1 MHRTDTT
8 PRGAEPTPG
17 SARRDLARLLRLM
30 APQRAWM
37 LAGAA
42 VALLAL
48 LANVG
53 LLTVSGWFIAA
64 MALAGASGAVFDYF
78 TPAALIRGLAIA
90 RTGGRYVER
99 LLTHEATFRILAR
112 LRVWLYLAIEPLA
125 PARLDLMR
133 SADLLSRMQADI
145 DTLNQVYLRL
155 LLPAGVAAVSTLGML
170 AAVALFSPAL
180 ALLVGA
186 WLALAGV
193 AVPWWA
199 WHRGRDAAAGAL
211 LQRNLLRIEVADALA
226 GALDLRVYG
235 AEDQALRRVDRA
247 SAELLQQ
254 QRRLSDLAGLSGAAV
269 GLCANLAVWS
279 ALVLLLPAVAS
290 GQLPPARLPMLA
302 LFALGAFEAV
312 APLPLAFQML
322 GEMLAAA
329 RRVFELADTPP
340 GVAEPPCAS
349 AAATAAGHG
358 ADVGAGG
365 RAGAGAGSAA
375 SLGAGGDARGGDG
388 RGAALELRGLRM
400 RYAPHT
406 PWVLDGLDL
415 DLAAG
420 ARLALVGASGAGKSS
435 LLQVLTRLREYQQ
448 GSVRIGGRD
457 LRELRGDDARA
468 RFAVVGQDDYLFH
481 GSVLDN
487 LLLANPLATPEQVHG
502 ACRAAR
508 LHGFIESLP
517 EGYLSPLGEGG
528 TRLSG
533 GQARRL
539 GIARALLKDAPVLL
553 LDEPADALDAHT
565 ERELYEALSEAM
577 RGRSVL
583 LISHRL
589 GALSALVDEV
599 AVLER
604 GRIAW
609 RGPVARWREAARDAG

>member
-1 MHRTDTT
+1 
-8 PRGAEPTPG
+8 
-17 SARRDLARLLRLM
+17 
-30 APQRAWM
+30 
-37 LAGAA
+37 
-42 VALLAL
+42 
-48 LANVG
+48 
-53 LLTVSGWFIAA
+53 VSGWFIAA
-64 MALAGASGAVFDYF
+64 MALAGVSGAVFDYF

-90 RTGGRYVER
+90 RTGGRYLER
-99 LLTHEATFRILAR
+99 LVTHEATFRILAR

-155 LLPAGVAAVSTLGML
+155 LLPAGVAAVSSLGML

-199 WHRGRDAAAGAL
+199 WHRGREAAAGAL

-235 AEDQALRRVDRA
+235 AEDQALRRVDQA

-254 QRRLSDLAGLSGAAV
+254 QRRLSDLAGLSAAAV

-279 ALVLLLPAVAS
+279 ALILLLPAVAS

-340 GVAEPPCAS
+340 GVAEPLSGS
-349 AAATAAGHG
+349 ARGTGF
-358 ADVGAGG
+358 D
-365 RAGAGAGSAA
+365 AGAAESIA
-375 SLGAGGDARGGDG
+375 AGGDADAGGV
-388 RGAALELRGLRM
+388 RGAALEVRGLRM
-400 RYAPHT
+400 RYAPQG

-415 DLAAG
+415 DLPAG

-457 LRELRGDDARA
+457 LRELPGDDARA

-481 GSVLDN
+481 GTVLDN
-487 LLLANPLATPEQVHG
+487 LLLANPLATPEQVHA

-508 LHGFIESLP
+508 LHAFIESLP

-599 AVLER
+599 AVLEH

-609 RGPVARWREAARDAG
+609 RGPVARWHEAARDAG

>member
-1 MHRTDTT
+1 MNPPPPGSQPPAP
-8 PRGAEPTPG
+8 PRGAG
-17 SARRDLARLLRLM
+17 RRDLSRLLRLM
-30 APQRAWM
+30 APQRRWM
-37 LAGAA
+37 LAGGA

-53 LLTVSGWFIAA
+53 LLAVSGWFIAA

-125 PARLDLMR
+125 PARLDLLR

-155 LLPAGVAAVSTLGML
+155 LLPAGVAAVASLGML
-170 AAVALFSPAL
+170 AAVALFSPPL
-180 ALLVGA
+180 ALLLGA
-186 WLALAGV
+186 WLALAGL

-199 WHRGRDAAAGAL
+199 WQRGREPAAAAL
-211 LQRNLLRIEVADALA
+211 LQRSLLRVEVADALA
-226 GALDLRVYG
+226 GALELRVYG
-235 AEDQALRRVDRA
+235 AEARALRRVDRA
-247 SAELLQQ
+247 SAELLEH

-269 GLCANLAVWS
+269 GLCANLAVGS

-290 GQLPPARLPMLA
+290 GRMPPAQLPMLA

-329 RRVFELADTPP
+329 RRVFELADTPAAVP
-340 GVAEPPCAS
+340 EPEAPAELPRD
-349 AAATAAGHG
+349 AT
-358 ADVGAGG
+358 
-365 RAGAGAGSAA
+365 
-375 SLGAGGDARGGDG
+375 
-388 RGAALELRGLRM
+388 LEFRGLRM
-400 RYAPHT
+400 RYAEGS

-415 DLAAG
+415 ELAAG

-448 GSVRIGGRD
+448 GSLRIGGRE
-457 LRELRGDDARA
+457 LRELRGDEARGL
-468 RFAVVGQDDYLFH
+468 FAVVGQDDYLFH
-481 GSVLDN
+481 GTVLDN
-487 LLLANPLATPEQVHG
+487 LLLARPEATPAQVHA
-502 ACRAAR
+502 ACRAAQ
-508 LHGFIESLP
+508 LHEFIESLP

-528 TRLSG
+528 TLLSG

-553 LDEPADALDAHT
+553 LDEPADALDANT
-565 ERELYEALSEAM
+565 ERELYEALAEAM

-589 GALSALVDEV
+589 GALAALVDEV
-599 AVLER
+599 AVLEG

-609 RGPVARWREAARDAG
+609 RGPVARWSEAVRDAS

>member
-1 MHRTDTT
+1 MSAAGEG
-8 PRGAEPTPG
+8 RGVNEPPSASPG
-17 SARRDLARLLRLM
+17 RGRRDLLRLLRLM

-42 VALLAL
+42 LALLAL

-53 LLTVSGWFIAA
+53 LLAVSGWFIAA

-90 RTGGRYVER
+90 RTGGRYLER
-99 LLTHEATFRILAR
+99 LATHEATFRILAR

-125 PARLDLMR
+125 PARLDLLR

-155 LLPAGVAAVSTLGML
+155 LLPAGVAAVASLGML
-170 AAVALFSPAL
+170 AAVALFSPL
-180 ALLVGA
+180 FSLLVGG

-193 AVPWWA
+193 GVPWWA
-199 WHRGRDAAAGAL
+199 WRRGRDAAAGAL

-235 AEDQALRRVDRA
+235 AEELALRRVDRA
-247 SAELLQQ
+247 SAELLRH

-269 GLCANLAVWS
+269 GLCANLAVGS
-279 ALVLLLPAVAS
+279 ALVLLLPAVAA
-290 GQLPPARLPMLA
+290 GRTPPAQLPMLA

-340 GVAEPPCAS
+340 AVSEPAIRE
-349 AAATAAGHG
+349 AGPMP
-358 ADVGAGG
+358 
-365 RAGAGAGSAA
+365 GS
-375 SLGAGGDARGGDG
+375 G
-388 RGAALELRGLRM
+388 ALELRGLRM
-400 RYAPHT
+400 RYAEGL

-415 DLAAG
+415 DLPAG

-448 GSVRIGGRD
+448 GSVRVGGRE
-457 LRELRGDDARA
+457 LRELRGDDARSL
-468 RFAVVGQDDYLFH
+468 FTVVGQDDYLFH
-481 GSVLDN
+481 GTVLDN
-487 LLLANPLATPEQVHG
+487 LLLGDPDASPAQVYA
-502 ACRAAR
+502 ACRAAQ
-508 LHGFIESLP
+508 LHEFLESLP
-517 EGYLSPLGEGG
+517 EGYLTPLGEGG
-528 TRLSG
+528 MRLSG

-539 GIARALLKDAPVLL
+539 GIARALLRDGPVLL
-553 LDEPADALDAHT
+553 LDEPTDALDANT
-565 ERELYEALSEAM
+565 ERELYEALSAAM

-583 LISHRL
+583 LITHRL
-589 GALSALVDEV
+589 GALAALVDEV